1 MKSYSILPANIC
13 FFKIHV
19 DIIKLYSSIQKYS
32 HFTQLNVSG
41 VPLQNI
47 SLDTPLTFRVKPL

>member
-13 FFKIHV
+13 FFQNSRRHNHIFEYPH
-19 DIIKLYSSIQKYS
+19 I
-32 HFTQLNVSG
+32 TQLNVSN
-41 VPLQNI
+41 VPLQNV